1 MDGGIITVIGG
12 NRTAITATVS
22 PPNASY
28 NQMTVLPGG
37 GGDGQRDEDG
47 GSAGSAARLG
57 KLNNES
63 SCEMGA
69 TA

>member
-37 GGDGQRDEDG
+37 GGDGQRDEVEVQVLLLD
-47 GSAGSAARLG
+47 SA
-57 KLNNES
+57 N
-63 SCEMGA
+63 
-69 TA
+69 